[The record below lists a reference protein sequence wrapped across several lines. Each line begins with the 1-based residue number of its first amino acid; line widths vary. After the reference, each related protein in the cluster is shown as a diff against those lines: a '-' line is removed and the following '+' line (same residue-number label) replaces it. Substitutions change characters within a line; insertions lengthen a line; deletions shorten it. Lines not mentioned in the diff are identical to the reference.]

1 MWSGIKISPRLAG
14 LSERHVLVPRRREMA
29 NETAHTSTDSRGYE
43 INGPFRAQRLHT
55 RARAHACTILASE
68 WTVVTDRMWLGHS
81 VTINGLP
88 VPSRSVHNAYSPE
101 ITPATDTASSAIPQL
116 SILHYGIVLEKPT
129 HPFSNETAMYFPSI
143 LKFKDYCTVMGPN
156 LCVRRAS

>member
-55 RARAHACTILASE
+55 RARARMHDSGFGMNSRYRQN
-68 WTVVTDRMWLGHS
+68 VTRS
-81 VTINGLP
+81 QCYNKRPSCP
-88 VPSRSVHNAYSPE
+88 VPF
-101 ITPATDTASSAIPQL
+101 SSQCL
-116 SILHYGIVLEKPT
+116 QS
-129 HPFSNETAMYFPSI
+129 
-143 LKFKDYCTVMGPN
+143 
-156 LCVRRAS
+156 